1 MKKLFCLFTTIITIM
16 SFAACGND
24 DIESGSMGQEISK
37 TEISRQDEQS
47 SEGESSFAEASEPVS
62 EEASETVSE
71 EISEPV
77 SEEISE
83 PISEPVSDETSH
95 EDPQQS
101 YDENPSYKLI
111 MTHNIDDLAAKF
123 RDVLRRMN
131 SDGEGSAQMSD
142 NVREIY
148 SPLRKIFEEGYILD
162 PTLNG
167 VHAENDP
174 ELHYGAIEGYFN
186 EDHTVSIVYQCETE
200 KLGASI
206 QVTYTNDEINSL
218 MLRHGI
224 EGFRMYYAGNEKKL
238 SDYTTQEIADVGFD
252 SIQVQNVQFGGKACE
267 AIVYGTNLHD
277 GTSRVTFMYAGKV
290 IIVSYLYYDLDLRAT
305 CGANDVLAAIQFG
318 RYDLNKAE

>member
-1 MKKLFCLFTTIITIM
+1 MKKLFCLFTVIITIM
-16 SFAACGND
+16 SFAACGNS
-24 DIESGSMGQEISK
+24 DIESGSEGQEISK
-37 TEISRQDEQS
+37 AEISRQDEQS
-47 SEGESSFAEASEPVS
+47 SEDESSFAEVSEPVS
-62 EEASETVSE
+62 EEASEPVSE

-83 PISEPVSDETSH
+83 PISEPVSDATSH

-101 YDENPSYKLI
+101 YDENPSYEFL
-111 MTHNIDDLAAKF
+111 MTHNIDELVEELKTIA
-123 RDVLRRMN
+123 REMN
-131 SDGEGSAQMSD
+131 GEGEESAQMSD
-142 NVREIY
+142 NAREIY

-174 ELHYGAIEGYFN
+174 ELHYGAIEAIFRK
-186 EDHTVSIVYQCETE
+186 EHTASIVYYCITDEVIA
-200 KLGASI
+200 GI
-206 QVTYTNDEINSL
+206 QVTYPNDEINSL

-252 SIQVQNVQFGGKACE
+252 SIQVQNVRFGGKDYE
-267 AIVYGTNLHD
+267 AIVYGEMLD
-277 GTSRVTFMYAGKV
+277 GGTSRVTFMYDGKV
-290 IIVSYLYYDLDLRAT
+290 IVINYLYQTKELRQT
-305 CGANDVLAAIQFG
+305 HGVNELLASIEFG

>member
-1 MKKLFCLFTTIITIM
+1 MKKILCMFTAIITIM

-24 DIESGSMGQEISK
+24 DIESGSEGQEISK
-37 TEISRQDEQS
+37 AEISRQDEQP
-47 SEGESSFAEASEPVS
+47 SENESSFVEASEPVS
-62 EEASETVSE
+62 EEV
-71 EISEPV
+71 
-77 SEEISE
+77 
-83 PISEPVSDETSH
+83 SH
-95 EDPQQS
+95 EDPHHS
-101 YDENPSYKLI
+101 YDEDPTYKLI

-131 SDGEGSAQMSD
+131 SDDEESAQMSD

-174 ELHYGAIEGYFN
+174 ELHYGAIEAIFRK
-186 EDHTVSIVYQCETE
+186 EHTASIVYYCITDEVIA
-200 KLGASI
+200 GI
-206 QVTYTNDEINSL
+206 QVTYPNDEINSL

-252 SIQVQNVQFGGKACE
+252 SIRVQNVQFGGKACE

-290 IIVSYLYYDLDLRAT
+290 IIVSYLYYDLSLRAT
-305 CGANDVLAAIQFG
+305 CGANDVLAAIEFD
-318 RYDLNKAE
+318 RYDLNKSE